1 MSESGT
7 FLRPLMEQLAPCAG
21 SLTLP
26 WPQPGE
32 PAGFRT
38 FTTLAE
44 WTGCVEDL
52 CLRSGIPEIVAAKY
66 RRAQKLYL
74 LAWLD
79 VDLIK
84 AGELVAFTALEL
96 ALNDRYGDKVPA
108 RGKPRKSGMM
118 SKPPTKAFADLL
130 NHMVTK
136 DGLTDA
142 DIPMIA
148 RNGGT
153 VVDRLR
159 LDRDGAPPVA
169 RPTLSQIR
177 NDLAHGYP
185 FDGFPR
191 SDILEL
197 VRDLIQYAYRDFV
210 AFAAAPSSR

>member
-1 MSESGT
+1 MT
-7 FLRPLMEQLAPCAG
+7 NPTAFLQHLAGQIAPKVG

-38 FTTLAE
+38 FETLTE
-44 WTGCVEDL
+44 WTACVEDL
-52 CLRSGIPEIVAAKY
+52 SLRTAIPEIVAAKY

-79 VDLIK
+79 IDLIK

-96 ALNDRYGDKVPA
+96 ALNDRYGGKVPA
-108 RGKPRKSGMM
+108 RGKPRKPNMM
-118 SKPPTKAFADLL
+118 SKPHTKAFADLL
-130 NHMVTK
+130 DHMVTQ
-136 DGLTDA
+136 DDLTDA
-142 DIPMIA
+142 HIPMIA

-153 VVDRLR
+153 VIDRLR
-159 LDRDGAPPVA
+159 LDRNGDPPVA
-169 RPTLSQIR
+169 KPTLSQIR

-197 VRDLIQYAYRDFV
+197 VRDLIQYAYRDFG
-210 AFAAAPSSR
+210 AASA

>member
-1 MSESGT
+1 MTQQES
-7 FLRPLMEQLAPCAG
+7 FLQSLARQLAPRAA

-26 WPQPGE
+26 WPQPGQ

-38 FTTLAE
+38 FESLAE
-44 WTGCVEDL
+44 WTACVEDL
-52 CLRSGIPEIVAAKY
+52 GLREGIPEIVAAKF

-79 VDLIK
+79 IDLIK
-84 AGELVAFTALEL
+84 AGELVALTALEL
-96 ALNDRYGDKVPA
+96 ALNDCYGGKVPA
-108 RGKPRKSGMM
+108 RGKPRKPSMM
-118 SKPPTKAFADLL
+118 RKPPVKAFADLL
-130 NHMVTK
+130 DHMVVH

-142 DIPMIA
+142 QIPMIA
-148 RNGGT
+148 RYGGT

-159 LDRDGAPPVA
+159 LDRDGGPPAA
-169 RPTLSQIR
+169 RPTLSEIR

-197 VRDLIQYAYRDFV
+197 VRDLIEYAYRDFGTALV
-210 AFAAAPSSR
+210 

>member
-1 MSESGT
+1 MTNPKT
-7 FLRPLMEQLAPCAG
+7 FLQNLAGQLAPQAG

-26 WPQPGE
+26 WPQPGQ

-38 FTTLAE
+38 FATLAE
-44 WTGCVEDL
+44 WTACVEDL
-52 CLRSGIPEIVAAKY
+52 GLRQSIPEIVAAKY

-79 VDLIK
+79 IDLIK

-96 ALNDRYGDKVPA
+96 ALNDCYGNKVAA
-108 RGKPRKSGMM
+108 RGKLRKPSMM
-118 SKPPTKAFADLL
+118 SKPPVKAFADLL
-130 NHMVTK
+130 DHMVTQ

-142 DIPMIA
+142 QIPMTA
-148 RNGGT
+148 RYGGT

-159 LDRDGAPPVA
+159 RDRDGGPRAA
-169 RPTLSQIR
+169 RPTLSAIR

-197 VRDLIQYAYRDFV
+197 VRDLTHYAYRGSGIV
-210 AFAAAPSSR
+210 TAQ